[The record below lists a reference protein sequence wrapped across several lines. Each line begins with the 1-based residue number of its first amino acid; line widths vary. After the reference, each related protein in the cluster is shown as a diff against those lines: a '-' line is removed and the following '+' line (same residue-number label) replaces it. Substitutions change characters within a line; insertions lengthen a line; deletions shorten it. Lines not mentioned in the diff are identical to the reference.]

1 MEFEKLVER
10 IDITRVRIEA
20 LLDGAS
26 MIHVASA
33 RREDG
38 AHALATG
45 LAYSFAA
52 TGQTTILI
60 ETPSDAA
67 SKSARNTL
75 LASDVFAKIRP
86 GKDGEPARLRLSDV
100 GARSVADLKELFAK
114 LRGRFAIAI
123 TSNSLAENGGAVGLA
138 ALSDVVLISVKKNRT
153 NRGADRELSDALK
166 GMNAPIMGVIMV
178 DHDIDAT
185 VGSLRGNETR
195 ATGDEVG
202 AVRLE
207 RAGARAS

>member
-1 MEFEKLVER
+1 MEFDKLVER

-33 RREDG
+33 RLEDG
-38 AHALATG
+38 AHALATV
-45 LAYSFAA
+45 LAYSFAS
-52 TGQTTILI
+52 TGQATLLI
-60 ETPSDAA
+60 EPASDPS
-67 SKSARNTL
+67 SKIARNSSL
-75 LASDVFAKIRP
+75 PSDVFAKIRP
-86 GKDGEPARLRLSDV
+86 GKDGEPDRLRLNDV

-153 NRGADRELSDALK
+153 NRGADRQLSEALK
-166 GMNAPIMGVIMV
+166 GMNAPVMGVVMV
-178 DHDIDAT
+178 DHDIDKA
-185 VGSLRGNETR
+185 VESLRRNETR
-195 ATGDEVG
+195 AAGDEVG

-207 RAGARAS
+207 RAGVRAS